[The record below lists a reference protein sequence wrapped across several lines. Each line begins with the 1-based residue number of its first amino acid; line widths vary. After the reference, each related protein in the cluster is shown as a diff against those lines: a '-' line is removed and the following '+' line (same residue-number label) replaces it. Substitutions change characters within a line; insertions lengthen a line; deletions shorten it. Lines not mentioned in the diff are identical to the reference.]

1 MTRAQE
7 CEKASSTV
15 HPTRRGWGGIQV
27 SRSWWGQAIKQW
39 NFDGRVKPCNGE
51 YLANTLAKSVWD
63 SCQIRVKV
71 HRGWHV
77 SDVIIKY
84 E

>member
-1 MTRAQE
+1 M
-7 CEKASSTV
+7 KS
-15 HPTRRGWGGIQV
+15 PGGTAISERLLQLQV
-27 SRSWWGQAIKQW
+27 LVGCRSLGGAKQS

-71 HRGWHV
+71 HQGWHV